1 MSNKL
6 KFFATCPKGVGDI
19 LAAELTSFGAE
30 GIKESAAGVSF
41 TGTLEVAYRACL
53 WSRTASRILLPLAEF
68 KVTSEE
74 DLYKGIRQIPWEE
87 HFSSDSTFAVNAS
100 GKAGPINHTHFAS
113 LKVKDAIVDRFR
125 DLHGIRP
132 SIDIKQPDLR
142 LNLHLARDSGTISL
156 DLSGE
161 ALHKRGYRRE
171 KGKAPLKENLA
182 AAILIRAGW
191 PQLAAEGSPFI
202 DPMCGSGT
210 LPIEAALMAGD
221 VAPGILRSSFGFL
234 GWKKH
239 QTNIWTNLQVEAR
252 YRMKDGLDQ
261 LPVILGYDS
270 DRAAIR
276 AALDNLQRAGL
287 EKGVHFERLDLD
299 SLTLPLAVRDRKG
312 LIIFNPPYGER
323 LGEKENLQTLYS
335 TIGERL
341 KSEFREWRA
350 VVFTGNPELGK
361 EMGLRAVKTNNLY
374 NGNIKCR
381 LLHFDVREERF
392 TRGALEGPSTVSSGK
407 EWGDEVRMFAN
418 RLRKNLR
425 TLGKWAEGENIS
437 CYRLYDADVPEF
449 NLAVDL
455 YDDHAHVQEYE
466 APYSVDPG
474 RAAARLEAALVQV
487 REVLS
492 LSKDQVHLKIR
503 RRQRGGS
510 QYDKKEEQRQFLRVD
525 EGDLDFLVNLTD
537 YLDTGLFLDHRTTRS
552 MIRELAAGKKFL
564 NLFCYTGSAT
574 VYAAAGG
581 ASSTTSVDMSNTY
594 LDWARRNM
602 NLNSFG
608 GEEHRF
614 FRADVLKWIGR
625 ETRRY
630 GLIFLDP
637 PTYSRSKTMDS
648 DFDVQRDHVSLI
660 RDAARLLALGG
671 VLLFS
676 TNRRGFSL
684 DKDALDGLEIEDIT
698 DATIPRDF
706 KRRPGI
712 HKCYKIQN
720 PESRIQNPGEKLD
733 QATERLSEKD

>member
-1 MSNKL
+1 MSTKL
-6 KFFATCPKGVGDI
+6 KFFATCPKGIGDI

-30 GIKESAAGVSF
+30 GTKESAAGVSF
-41 TGTLEVAYRACL
+41 TGTLEAAYRACL
-53 WSRTASRILLPLAEF
+53 WSRVASRILLPLADF
-68 KVTSEE
+68 PVTSED
-74 DLYKGIRQIPWEE
+74 DLYQGVRDVPWEE
-87 HFSSDSTFAVNAS
+87 HFSPDSTFAVSAS
-100 GKAGPINHTHFAS
+100 GKAGTVEHTHFAS
-113 LKVKDAIVDRFR
+113 LKVKDAVVDRFR
-125 DLHGIRP
+125 DLLGTRP

-142 LNLHLARDSGTISL
+142 LNLHLARDVGTVSL

-161 ALHKRGYRRE
+161 ALHKRGYRHE

-191 PQLAAEGSPFI
+191 PQLAIDGSPFI

-221 VAPGILRSSFGFL
+221 VAPGILRSSFGFM
-234 GWKKH
+234 GWKNH
-239 QTNIWTNLQVEAR
+239 HTGTWTNLQVEAR
-252 YRMKDGLDQ
+252 YRMKEGLER

-287 EKGVHFERLDLD
+287 EKRVHFERLDLG
-299 SLTLPLAVRDRKG
+299 SLTVPPAVRDRKG
-312 LIIFNPPYGER
+312 LVIVNPPYGER
-323 LGEKENLQTLYS
+323 LGEGEDLKALYA

-341 KSEFREWRA
+341 RTQFRQWRA
-350 VVFTGNPELGK
+350 AVFTGNPELGK

-374 NGNIKCR
+374 NGTIKCR
-381 LLHFDVREERF
+381 LLHFDVQEERF
-392 TRGALEGPSTVSSGK
+392 TRGILEGSAESTLDSEAG
-407 EWGDEVRMFAN
+407 EEARMFAN

-425 TLGKWAEGENIS
+425 TLGKWAEGEDIS

-455 YDDHAHVQEYE
+455 YDDHVHVQEYE

-474 RAAARLEAALVQV
+474 RAAARLEAALVQIQ
-487 REVLS
+487 EVLG
-492 LSKDQVHLKIR
+492 LTKDQVHLKVR

-510 QYDKKEEQRQFLRVD
+510 QYDKKEEQKQFLRVD

-537 YLDTGLFLDHRTTRS
+537 YLDTGLFLDHRITRS
-552 MIRELAAGKKFL
+552 MIRGLAAGKSFL

-574 VYAAAGG
+574 VYAAIGE

-594 LDWARRNM
+594 IDWARRNM
-602 NLNSFG
+602 RLNSFG
-608 GEEHRF
+608 GQQHRF
-614 FRADVLKWIGR
+614 FRADVLQWIRKEKGR
-625 ETRRY
+625 Y
-630 GLIFLDP
+630 DLIFLDP

-660 RDAARLLALGG
+660 RDTAGLLAPGG
-671 VLLFS
+671 TLLFS

-684 DKDALDGLEIEDIT
+684 DKDALDDLRIEDIT

-712 HKCYKIQN
+712 HKCFKI
-720 PESRIQNPGEKLD
+720 RIKELVNGE
-733 QATERLSEKD
+733 R